1 MTIHN
6 VQIHA
11 STYNGEL
18 VCSATIMTNDCKCIN
33 NIVHW
38 SSDNRWAGDY
48 NKLSDNQ
55 KKMCRREWYKVAKSL
70 GISRKELNIII

>member
-6 VQIHA
+6 IDIHK
-11 STYNGEL
+11 STWNGEL
-18 VCSATIMTNDCKCIN
+18 VCSATIISEYLKCCN

-38 SSDNRWAGDY
+38 SSDNRWASDY
-48 NKLSDNQ
+48 NNLSDNQ
-55 KKMCRREWYKVAKSL
+55 KKLCRKEWHKLAKTI